1 MSKLKILLYFLAA
14 LMVLFILK
22 GIFFGML
29 MFVVVLK
36 YMAIAAVFAGVIY
49 FLSKKSKKDSE

>member
-1 MSKLKILLYFLAA
+1 MTKFKILLYFLAA

-22 GIFFGML
+22 GIFFGMF

-36 YMAIAAVFAGVIY
+36 YMVIAAAFAGVIY
-49 FLSKKSKKDSE
+49 FLSKKTKKDSE